1 VYATWV
7 QTGSCRCCTDSAASS
22 KCARPCLMCA
32 TRAKRD
38 RPVHDTAK
46 WDRSER
52 DGPSA
57 RHGCDGIPHGMGRA
71 AAVRGGIGGEGRAYA
86 RLRAAAG
93 PRVRA
98 GTHPLPSSSMRG
110 CGRRRHSV
118 RSAAPSGS
126 ALARSAALQA
136 KHAESLAVAVK
147 VARVLTRLCEQVMHT
162 RTHERTLSHTH
173 TRTLSHT
180 RARTHMRAPTCTHTR
195 AHAHRRIQAG
205 RQGCKDHEHRAQHA
219 HAIART
225 RARKDWHADCSSSAA
240 QPLTHAAAAEAMAL
254 VFALFTLRACA
265 APNQPYGGSAKRERR

>member
-1 VYATWV
+1 
-7 QTGSCRCCTDSAASS
+7 
-22 KCARPCLMCA
+22 MCA

-57 RHGCDGIPHGMGRA
+57 RHGRDGIPHGMGRA
-71 AAVRGGIGGEGRAYA
+71 GAVRGGIGGEGRAYA

-110 CGRRRHSV
+110 SCRRRHSV
-118 RSAAPSGS
+118 RSAARSGS

-147 VARVLTRLCEQVMHT
+147 VARVLTRLCEQVTHAHT
-162 RTHERTLSHTH
+162 RTSARFSTRTNVHASARFHTH
-173 TRTLSHT
+173 AHASAHMHTHARTRTQAHSGR
-180 RARTHMRAPTCTHTR
+180 RARLLRSRALGTAHARNCTHTR
-195 AHAHRRIQAG
+195 AQ
-205 RQGCKDHEHRAQHA
+205 
-219 HAIART
+219 
-225 RARKDWHADCSSSAA
+225 DWPADCSSSAA

-265 APNQPYGGSAKRERR
+265 APNQPYGGSAKRDRR

>member
-1 VYATWV
+1 
-7 QTGSCRCCTDSAASS
+7 
-22 KCARPCLMCA
+22 LMCA

-147 VARVLTRLCEQVMHT
+147 VARVLTRLCEQVTHAH
-162 RTHERTLSHTH
+162 THERTLSHTH
-173 TRTLSHT
+173 TRTRERTLSHT
-180 RARTHMRAPTCTHTR
+180 RTCERPH
-195 AHAHRRIQAG
+195 AHAH
-205 RQGCKDHEHRAQHA
+205 
-219 HAIART
+219 ART
-225 RARKDWHADCSSSAA
+225 RTQAHSGRQAR
-240 QPLTHAAAAEAMAL
+240 L
-254 VFALFTLRACA
+254 
-265 APNQPYGGSAKRERR
+265 